1 MYLVKRNLHFS
12 IHHQNIPESQFANRK
27 IYVNMKCAK
36 VHNSEKLDVANYQLR
51 NCHVTLQG
59 ESHENEMRSIYFYD
73 FLCLPGL

>member
-1 MYLVKRNLHFS
+1 MYLFLRRNLHFS

-36 VHNSEKLDVANYQLR
+36 VHNSEKLDVANYLPIEKLS
-51 NCHVTLQG
+51 C
-59 ESHENEMRSIYFYD
+59 IYFYD